1 MGNEK
6 GGGAVRCIYTC
17 TFRFIFLL
25 QLLILLISKSGMEQ
39 LFYNPFFFVCKLKK
53 IFAVRKRW
61 EGGGIPLPTLRC
73 FVPLPD
79 KLEEI
84 GWSHLIGFP
93 EFRSWHH
100 VLENCHCVNFHF
112 RCQIW
117 RWFLNICV
125 SGQEGSMVVAIFK
138 AIHLF

>member
-53 IFAVRKRW
+53 IFAVKKRW
-61 EGGGIPLPTLRC
+61 EGGGIPSHAALLRASTRQTGRDRVIT
-73 FVPLPD
+73 FDRVP
-79 KLEEI
+79 
-84 GWSHLIGFP
+84 
-93 EFRSWHH
+93 
-100 VLENCHCVNFHF
+100 
-112 RCQIW
+112 
-117 RWFLNICV
+117 
-125 SGQEGSMVVAIFK
+125 
-138 AIHLF
+138 

>member
-6 GGGAVRCIYTC
+6 GGGAVRCIQN
-17 TFRFIFLL
+17 FNFIHVPLDFILL
-25 QLLILLISKSGMEQ
+25 FQLLILLISKSGMEQ

-100 VLENCHCVNFHF
+100 VLEKLSVCKLSLSLPDLALVFEHLCKWPRGFDGCGHF
-112 RCQIW
+112 
-117 RWFLNICV
+117 
-125 SGQEGSMVVAIFK
+125 
-138 AIHLF
+138 